1 MFKATE
7 GEEKCRAELQPAIP
21 QAEEGCT
28 GEVSRI
34 EVFTDEDAKVI
45 EKIKDDAIALQCALD
60 SAAVA
65 AEELM
70 QSEYNL
76 DNKDDHKKFV
86 DMFGNRSDFRSL
98 IKQMG
103 RKRIDLKDY
112 VVKRLIDGKIGGYIK
127 EKEAILEKGVA
138 IRREYDEK
146 VAAIEADKRAKETER
161 VERIN
166 AEIERMA
173 ARTDALVRLPG
184 TMIGKDTSAIKAAIA
199 EASIDFQFQEE
210 SFFNEFI
217 DAATKAKT
225 ALLYEEGICLS
236 SLQTLLASA
245 EAEEKAKAERAEA
258 EQAEAERK
266 KKAELEAEAERVK
279 QKQEVEE
286 ANKIAE
292 IMRNSFRLTNSKPAE
307 IRAWIEKISAMSG
320 SPKLMDVVSE
330 TVSALQ
336 SALSAAGRREAE
348 EKEKAEAASAARLKA
363 AEEEREK
370 REAAAAAE
378 KEAKEEAA
386 KKAAAEAE
394 EKRKAKEAEEKRK
407 AAERE
412 DADLAETINALG
424 FIGIDTSTAEK
435 LLTAVLSGE
444 IPYLSWSNKC

>member
-7 GEEKCRAELQPAIP
+7 GEEKCRAELQPALP

-138 IRREYDEK
+138 IRREHDEK
-146 VAAIEADKRAKETER
+146 VAAAEADKRAEETAR

-166 AEIERMA
+166 AEIERIA

-184 TMIGKDTSAIKAAIA
+184 TMIGKDSVAIKAAIA
-199 EASIDFQFQEE
+199 EASADFQFQEE
-210 SFFNEFI
+210 SFFDEFL
-217 DAATKAKT
+217 DAAKKAKT
-225 ALLYEEGICLS
+225 ALMYEEGICLS
-236 SLQTLLASA
+236 SLHTLLASA
-245 EAEEKAKAERAEA
+245 EADEKAKAERAEA
-258 EQAEAERK
+258 ERAEAERK
-266 KKAELEAEAERVK
+266 KVADLAAEAERIK
-279 QKQEVEE
+279 QQQELEE
-286 ANKIAE
+286 ANKITE
-292 IMRNSFRLTNSKPAE
+292 ILMSSVRLANSPIAE
-307 IRAWIEKISAMSG
+307 IRAGIEKISALTG
-320 SPKLMDVVSE
+320 SQKLLDAVSAA
-330 TVSALQ
+330 VSALQ
-336 SALSAAGRREAE
+336 SALAAAERREAE
-348 EKEKAEAASAARLKA
+348 EKEKAEAAEAARLKA
-363 AEEEREK
+363 AEEERTK

-394 EKRKAKEAEEKRK
+394 EKRKAKEAEEQEK
-407 AAERE
+407 ARERQ
-412 DADLAETINALG
+412 DADLTTTINAVTAV
-424 FIGIDTSTAEK
+424 GIDIAVAEK
-435 LLTAVLSGE
+435 LLMAVLLGE
-444 IPYLSWSNKC
+444 IPHLSWSNKC